1 MALSFDADEESVY
14 TRRLVTAITTTAF
27 DLPVGFDTLLSR
39 THGAFPSE
47 VLAIARQHDVE
58 IEFPLD
64 GRWYDRK
71 PDPSPAMAEYYF
83 TTESAKA
90 VAANLAGNVLCLG
103 TPTIAEA
110 LASDGRPSTL
120 VDSSP
125 WVHERF
131 NLPANLVH
139 HRAGE
144 AVEEF
149 AEDFAF
155 DVAVLDP
162 PWYFPTLTQWLSVAS
177 RCVKHGGT
185 ILPPLIP
192 EFTRPSAAS
201 DAHQV
206 RAAANRIGPTRDTAL
221 FAEYDSPR
229 FERVALRRAGA
240 TIGKP
245 WRRARILAISNA
257 SPSPEI
263 ESTPVPARWVDV
275 RVGNSI
281 VSV

>member
-1 MALSFDADEESVY
+1 MVRPKARSFSCNGGVLLHN
-14 TRRLVTAITTTAF
+14 RVGQSGCSKPGRKRS
-27 DLPVGFDTLLSR
+27 LPRYS
-39 THGAFPSE
+39 
-47 VLAIARQHDVE
+47 
-58 IEFPLD
+58 
-64 GRWYDRK
+64 YDRR
-71 PDPSPAMAEYYF
+71 
-83 TTESAKA
+83 
-90 VAANLAGNVLCLG
+90 G
-103 TPTIAEA
+103 
-110 LASDGRPSTL
+110 
-120 VDSSP
+120 SSFRRATVNACGLTP

-162 PWYFPTLTQWLSVAS
+162 PWYFPTLTEWLSVAS

-185 ILPPLIP
+185 ILLPLIP

-229 FERVALRRAGA
+229 FLARR
-240 TIGKP
+240 TQ
-245 WRRARILAISNA
+245 
-257 SPSPEI
+257 
-263 ESTPVPARWVDV
+263 ARWRNDWQALATCQDS
-275 RVGNSI
+275 RDFERI
-281 VSV
+281 TEPRD